1 MKLISIVLS
10 TMSIELVEK
19 DLMHSLKH
27 YYNKQFIKQS
37 YLSQNDTDFSSIIY
51 HEHTKKSSNFSLQKK
66 QQLVAK
72 KCYFVQQRKIAT
84 FFSSEKLLLFLEAK
98 VYKMLL
104 KKVAKCITTIGKM
117 RQEIVAIPKTIKDHA
132 IIRTLYLFKNAT
144 DFSSGIY
151 HEH

>member
-1 MKLISIVLS
+1 MN
-10 TMSIELVEK
+10 IEHVEK

-37 YLSQNDTDFSSIIY
+37 YLYQHDTDFSSIIY
-51 HEHTKKSSNFSLQKK
+51 HEHTKKSSNFFILKK
-66 QQLVAK
+66 VAISSEKMLLFLVAK
-72 KCYFVQQRKIAT
+72 NCY
-84 FFSSEKLLLFLEAK
+84 FFSSEKLQLFLEAK
-98 VYKMLL
+98 VYKMLP

-151 HEH
+151 LEHLKNPF